1 MISNCLAS
9 TLLSCKS
16 TMKKLKYIAPILIA
30 VACLG
35 FQQAKADFV
44 DYTLTTSNSP
54 GTLGTGPFGTVH
66 VDLTA
71 GVATITFLAA
81 PGYLFV
87 DGGSVAVNVNASSWT
102 IGNFTS
108 NGETVFNDGSGNE
121 DGFGSFNQKV
131 SMQDSSNGA
140 SIISFTLTNGSGT
153 WLSAANVLAF
163 NGNNWKVA
171 AHIQIQN
178 GTGNTGFA
186 AGPSGGTVPDGGTT
200 VMLLGAALG
209 ALGMARRY
217 LFS

>member
-1 MISNCLAS
+1 
-9 TLLSCKS
+9 
-16 TMKKLKYIAPILIA
+16 MKKLKYIAPILIA

-35 FQQAKADFV
+35 FQQAKADT
-44 DYTLTTSNSP
+44 YTLTTSNSP
-54 GTLGTGPFGTVH
+54 GTLGAGPFGTVI
-66 VDLTA
+66 VSLNAA
-71 GVATITFLAA
+71 GTQATITFNAA
-81 PGYLFV
+81 SNYLFV

-102 IGNFTS
+102 IGSFMS
-108 NGETVFNDGSGNE
+108 NGEPVSDAGAGNE

-140 SIISFTLTNGSGT
+140 STISFVLTIGSGT
-153 WLSAANVLAF
+153 WTSAANVLAF
-163 NGNNWKVA
+163 NGNNWLVA

-186 AGPSGGTVPDGGTT
+186 AGPSGGTIPDGGTT

>member
-1 MISNCLAS
+1 
-9 TLLSCKS
+9 
-16 TMKKLKYIAPILIA
+16 MKKLKYIAPILIA

-71 GVATITFLAA
+71 SVATITFTAA
-81 PGYLFV
+81 SGYLFV
-87 DGGSVAVNVNASSWT
+87 DGGAVAVNVNASAWT

-108 NGETVFNDGSGNE
+108 NGDPVFADGSGNE

-163 NGNNWKVA
+163 NESNWLVA
-171 AHIQIQN
+171 AHIQIQD
-178 GTGNTGFA
+178 GTGNTGYA
-186 AGPSGGTVPDGGTT
+186 AGPAGGSVPDGGTT

-209 ALGMARRY
+209 ALGMARRF
-217 LFS
+217 LRS